1 MSDRFTCWRN
11 AMAAE
16 FGPIHE
22 NDPQPGYYRMRDG
35 KGGAFVPVAI
45 WHDGAGIN
53 ALRRGRPVD
62 PCSVWSWCCREPI
75 AYETYVAVAERGEPW
90 PDAVPAIGHN
100 SAAFGLAPPERL
112 AADIAALWTAAR
124 DWLAAAGEIA
134 TQALADK
141 AANFAERFAAFE
153 KQAEEQR
160 TLEKKPA
167 LEAGRAI
174 DAAWKPVIAAAS
186 EAKAALKQALAP
198 FLRAEHERLA
208 QDGGGRAEP
217 PRAGTAGRRIGLRA
231 VRSVKVTDRAAFEA
245 GYRDDPRVWASADV
259 HKLLLGL
266 AEDDLA
272 AGRAV
277 AGAVLIE
284 THVAA

>member
-1 MSDRFTCWRN
+1 
-11 AMAAE
+11 
-16 FGPIHE
+16 
-22 NDPQPGYYRMRDG
+22 MRDG
-35 KGGAFVPVAI
+35 KGGVFVPVAI
-45 WHDGAGIN
+45 WHDGSGIN

-62 PCSVWSWCCREPI
+62 PCSVWTWCCREPI

-112 AADIAALWTAAR
+112 AADIADLWTAAR

-141 AANFAERFAAFE
+141 AANFAERFAALE

-160 TLEKKPA
+160 TLEKKPV

-186 EAKAALKQALAP
+186 EAKAALKQAPSRSCGPNASAS
-198 FLRAEHERLA
+198 RRTAA
-208 QDGGGRAEP
+208 AGREP

-245 GYRDDPRVWASADV
+245 GYRDDARVWASEDV
-259 HKLLLGL
+259 HKVLLRL